1 MEKEESTLT
10 KQNNHA
16 ILESIEKCS
25 TFEESKDLYYSLY
38 PPAWG
43 GVLGY

>member
-1 MEKEESTLT
+1 MEKESTLT
-10 KQNNHA
+10 KQDHA
-16 ILESIEKCS
+16 ILEKIEKNDS
-25 TFEESKDLYYSLY
+25 FDELKDLYYSLY